1 MEGFFIQ
8 VIVGSP
14 FDELLER
21 FPDGFPALML
31 TDQVAGKL
39 YPARFKRAKS
49 GEVFWLVDRQQLR
62 LDQWIALDILHGQCI
77 ECVWV
82 NWELYAELTG
92 ELSSEER
99 SNDEEA
105 LYPLLVEVLDIPI
118 VLFGTSFGIAEHWVE
133 KSDPRIQRRFR
144 LKKFCALQ
152 KGKLSRCSDVG
163 SRLLSLHPNLGRTHS
178 IAVQQI
184 DDLCLNCSIF
194 HI

>member
-8 VIVGSP
+8 VIEGSP
-14 FDELLER
+14 FDKVLER
-21 FPDGFPALML
+21 FPEGFPALML
-31 TDQVAGKL
+31 ADQVAGKL

-49 GEVFWLVDRQQLR
+49 GDIFWLVDRQQLR

-118 VLFGTSFGIAEHWVE
+118 VLFGTSFGISERWVE
-133 KSDPRIQRRFR
+133 KSDPRIQRMIQAQEVLRFTE
-144 LKKFCALQ
+144 
-152 KGKLSRCSDVG
+152 G
-163 SRLLSLHPNLGRTHS
+163 
-178 IAVQQI
+178 QI
-184 DDLCLNCSIF
+184 KPMQ
-194 HI
+194 

>member
-31 TDQVAGKL
+31 TDQITGKL

-49 GEVFWLVDRQQLR
+49 GDIFWLVDRQQLR

-92 ELSSEER
+92 ELSSEQR

-118 VLFGTSFGIAEHWVE
+118 VLFGTSFGIAERWVE
-133 KSDPRIQRRFR
+133 KSDPRIQRMIQAQEVLRFTE
-144 LKKFCALQ
+144 
-152 KGKLSRCSDVG
+152 G
-163 SRLLSLHPNLGRTHS
+163 
-178 IAVQQI
+178 QI
-184 DDLCLNCSIF
+184 KPMQ
-194 HI
+194 